1 MSSLSS
7 TSTESTMNDK
17 QQQEEE
23 RKRVLIPLPI
33 YTKEQKKLIKLLDHI
48 IFNNKEILIDRTFV
62 ILTLIAGFVNRNYN
76 TITTK
81 TAEQLIEE
89 LKGINEELLIND
101 SKLTSSISSTNNQIK
116 W

>member
-1 MSSLSS
+1 MSS
-7 TSTESTMNDK
+7 STETSMSDK
-17 QQQEEE
+17 QQEQEEE

-101 SKLTSSISSTNNQIK
+101 SKLTSISSNNQIK